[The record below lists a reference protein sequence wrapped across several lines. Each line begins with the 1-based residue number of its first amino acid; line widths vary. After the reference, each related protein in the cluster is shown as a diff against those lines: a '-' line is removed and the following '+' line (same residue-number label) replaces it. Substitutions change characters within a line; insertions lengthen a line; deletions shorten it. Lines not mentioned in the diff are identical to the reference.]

1 MNKRVI
7 RDITDFIFMNDTP
20 KKSDIIFIP
29 GSSKSVICEKA
40 AQLYKEGYAKYCLPS
55 GMYSSKYGRFAHE
68 FVDNPRYEGEYAT
81 EFDYCKQVLI
91 KNGVPED
98 AILRENRATNSMEN
112 AMYSYEVLKD
122 MGIKIDSGIICCQA
136 FHARRAFMSY
146 ANYFCDARLLVVPS
160 VTQDIASDDWY
171 KTEHGYKKVVGEVA
185 KCGIYFKDLGRNFI
199 LSD

>member
-7 RDITDFIFMNDTP
+7 RDITDFIFMNDPP

-40 AQLYKEGYAKYCLPS
+40 AQLYKAGYAEYCLPS
-55 GMYSSKYGRFAHE
+55 GLYSSKYGRFASE
-68 FVDNPRYEGEYAT
+68 FVDNSRYMGEYAT

-91 KNGVPED
+91 KNGVPEN
-98 AILRENRATNSMEN
+98 AILKEDRATNSMEN
-112 AMYSYEVLKD
+112 AKYSFDVLNN
-122 MGIKIDSGIICCQA
+122 MGIKIKRGIICCRA

-146 ANYFCDARLLVVPS
+146 ANYFCNMELIVVPS
-160 VTQDIASDDWY
+160 VTQGIASDTWY
-171 KTEHGYKKVVGEVA
+171 MTDHGYKKVMGEVA
-185 KCGIYFKDLGRNFI
+185 KCGMYFRDFGQNLI